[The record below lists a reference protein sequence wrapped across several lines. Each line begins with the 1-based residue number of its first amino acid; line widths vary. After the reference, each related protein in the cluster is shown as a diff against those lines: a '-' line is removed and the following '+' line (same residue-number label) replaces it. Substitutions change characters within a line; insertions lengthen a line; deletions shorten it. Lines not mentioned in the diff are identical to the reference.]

1 MGEKMDGWIVLDKP
15 TNVFSKKAAMRVAR
29 LFGATKNGH
38 IGTLD
43 PMASGVLPVALGA
56 ATKMIPFLEEV
67 SDRTKEYLFS
77 VQFGFETDT
86 LDITGSEIARSD
98 IVPDTELVKSVLGEF
113 VGETSQIPPVYS
125 AVHVG
130 GRRAYEL
137 ARNGKSVDMP
147 SRLVSIYLLEL
158 TEIVGNSWHFRMRCS
173 PGTYVRSVARDIAKR
188 CGTLATVDMIRR
200 TQTSG
205 FTLKNAVGLDF
216 LEKLV
221 EKAVVFQ
228 NRHPRVSPQQE
239 IHPHGKHNQSQ
250 RDALKAGTLSRHKIR
265 GGIANQQTDKRRNRR
280 QTERAHKYGG
290 VNAHIR
296 KVFERGGGIGR
307 CEGVDRHNDKRNHD
321 KRRKPYGVRN
331 RQQGQVTFHHCPSA
345 PRSSL
350 DKDAASSFAPLSS
363 SYSSENEE

>member
-1 MGEKMDGWIVLDKP
+1 MDGWIVLDKP

-113 VGETSQIPPVYS
+113 VGEISQIPPVYS

-221 EKAVVFQ
+221 NNGGDVGQYLA
-228 NRHPRVSPQQE
+228 PIDS
-239 IHPHGKHNQSQ
+239 G
-250 RDALKAGTLSRHKIR
+250 L
-265 GGIANQQTDKRRNRR
+265 GGIPVLNLNDKETKLYKN
-280 QTERAHKYGG
+280 GG
-290 VNAHIR
+290 FINVSGTNGYVRVYSDEKFI
-296 KVFERGGGIGR
+296 GIGIISD
-307 CEGVDRHNDKRNHD
+307 GVLRPKR
-321 KRRKPYGVRN
+321 
-331 RQQGQVTFHHCPSA
+331 TI
-345 PRSSL
+345 
-350 DKDAASSFAPLSS
+350 
-363 SYSSENEE
+363 

>member
-113 VGETSQIPPVYS
+113 IGEISQIPPVYS

-221 EKAVVFQ
+221 NNGGDVGQYLA
-228 NRHPRVSPQQE
+228 PIDS
-239 IHPHGKHNQSQ
+239 G
-250 RDALKAGTLSRHKIR
+250 L
-265 GGIANQQTDKRRNRR
+265 GGIPVLNLNDKETKLYKN
-280 QTERAHKYGG
+280 GG
-290 VNAHIR
+290 FINVSGTNGYVRVYSDEKFI
-296 KVFERGGGIGR
+296 GIGTISD
-307 CEGVDRHNDKRNHD
+307 GVLRPKR
-321 KRRKPYGVRN
+321 
-331 RQQGQVTFHHCPSA
+331 TI
-345 PRSSL
+345 
-350 DKDAASSFAPLSS
+350 
-363 SYSSENEE
+363 

>member
-113 VGETSQIPPVYS
+113 VGEISQIPPVYS

-221 EKAVVFQ
+221 NNGGDVGQ
-228 NRHPRVSPQQE
+228 YLTPIDS
-239 IHPHGKHNQSQ
+239 G
-250 RDALKAGTLSRHKIR
+250 L
-265 GGIANQQTDKRRNRR
+265 GGIPVLNLNDKETKLYKN
-280 QTERAHKYGG
+280 GG
-290 VNAHIR
+290 FINVSGTNGYVRVYSDEKFI
-296 KVFERGGGIGR
+296 GIGTISD
-307 CEGVDRHNDKRNHD
+307 GVLRPKR
-321 KRRKPYGVRN
+321 
-331 RQQGQVTFHHCPSA
+331 TI
-345 PRSSL
+345 
-350 DKDAASSFAPLSS
+350 
-363 SYSSENEE
+363 